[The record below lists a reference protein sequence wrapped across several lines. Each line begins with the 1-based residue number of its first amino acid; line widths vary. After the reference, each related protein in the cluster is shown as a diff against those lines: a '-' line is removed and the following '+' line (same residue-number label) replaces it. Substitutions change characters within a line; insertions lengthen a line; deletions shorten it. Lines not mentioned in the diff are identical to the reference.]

1 MKCLR
6 PLIVEKKLYRCGS
19 CYWCRLNQRSL
30 WTMRLQHEM
39 TQHKVALF
47 CTLTYN
53 EDNLPSYHGK
63 GILVKDHLQR
73 FFKRLRKDVKE
84 LRYFACGEY
93 GERTGRPHYHAVI
106 FGYDETLFVDAIRNS
121 WRDGFS
127 QVVPVTEVSQLSYV
141 AGYVSK
147 KLLSIKAEN
156 GELPAEFHV
165 SSHGIGSAW
174 LRENAYN
181 LVYDMMLSRDL
192 KPLPRYYV
200 EQLEKL
206 YPDEICGFRTRRE
219 YESELR
225 LCERVLEIAPEFGGR
240 LWRELSLVEQRDARD
255 RLAEFAYKDF
265 EFLLSEKRNKEVYY
279 EV

>member
-6 PLIVEKKLYRCGS
+6 PVIVEKKLYRCGK
-19 CYWCRLNQRSL
+19 CYWCRVNQRSL
-30 WTMRLQHEM
+30 WTMRLQHEI
-39 TQHKVALF
+39 TQHKAALF

-73 FFKRLRKDVKE
+73 FFKRLRKEVKN

-93 GERTGRPHYHAVI
+93 GERSGRPHYHAVV
-106 FGYDETLFVDAIRNS
+106 FGYDEALFAEAIRNA
-121 WRDGFS
+121 WRDGFT
-127 QVVPVTEVSQLSYV
+127 QVVPVIEVSQLGYV

-147 KLLSIKAEN
+147 KLLSNVEN

-165 SSHGIGSAW
+165 CSHGIGSAW

-192 KPLPRYYV
+192 KPLPRYYI

-206 YPDEICGFRTRRE
+206 YPDEICGFRLRRE
-219 YESELR
+219 RESELR
-225 LCERVLEIAPEFGGR
+225 LCDKVLEIAPAFGGR
-240 LWRELSLVEQRDARD
+240 LWSELNPVEQREARD
-255 RLAEFAYKDF
+255 RLAESAYRDF
-265 EFLLSEKRNKEVYY
+265 EFLLSEHRSKEVYY
-279 EV
+279 EY